1 MSTGFA
7 RIAVVGTGLIGGSFC
22 LAVRALAIR
31 ALGVGARAGSST
43 LPGAV
48 IVGWDRPEV
57 LERALASGIINEA
70 HSGLAEAV
78 AGADLIYVALPV
90 GATIDR
96 LPEIARHAPPHALV
110 TDAASTKRAVCA
122 AAAKCFTGGAR
133 FLGGHPMAGNE
144 VSGLDAADAELFR
157 GARYAL
163 IGHDTGGDVN
173 DGAADDLGDDA
184 ADNPARGG
192 APRGDASDA
201 RVASFLQLLAG
212 IGARPMWMD
221 AAKHDRAV
229 AVVSHLPQLVAVAL
243 AGVVRSETDDA
254 GLPLTL
260 AGRGLRDALRLAG
273 SPYALWRDIV
283 FTNTDHLDAALAR
296 MGHAIEHLRVNLR
309 QRELADEFADANEVY
324 KILRDLQ

>member
-43 LPGAV
+43 LPGAE

-70 HSGLAEAV
+70 HSGLAEAL

-90 GATIDR
+90 GATIER
-96 LPEIARHAPPHALV
+96 LPEIARHASSRALV
-110 TDAASTKRAVCA
+110 TDASSTKRAVCA

-144 VSGLDAADAELFR
+144 VSGVDAADAALFR
-157 GARYAL
+157 GASYAL
-163 IGHDTGGDVN
+163 ISDHV
-173 DGAADDLGDDA
+173 GDDA
-184 ADNPARGG
+184 PDGAPDH
-192 APRGDASDA
+192 APRGANDA

-221 AAKHDRAV
+221 ATTHDRAV

-296 MGHAIEHLRVNLR
+296 MGQAIEHLRANLR
-309 QRELADEFADANEVY
+309 QRELADEFAEANEVY
-324 KILRDLQ
+324 RILRDLQ

>member
-22 LAVRALAIR
+22 LAVRALATR
-31 ALGVGARAGSST
+31 ALGASGRAGSGT
-43 LPGAV
+43 LPGAE

-57 LERALASGIINEA
+57 LERALASGIISEA
-70 HSGLAEAV
+70 HSGLAEAI

-96 LPEIARHAPPHALV
+96 LPEIARHAPPRALV
-110 TDAASTKRAVCA
+110 TDAASTKRAVC

-157 GARYAL
+157 GAKYAL
-163 IGHDTGGDVN
+163 IGDAGDDVADDAG
-173 DGAADDLGDDA
+173 DGAPHSAATPAGAD
-184 ADNPARGG
+184 
-192 APRGDASDA
+192 DA
-201 RVASFLQLLAG
+201 RVASFLHLLAG

-221 AAKHDRAV
+221 AAQHDRAV

-283 FTNTDHLDAALAR
+283 FTNTDHLDASLAR